1 MARAFEVAG
10 LPTTSLSNILD
21 VTQAVKPPRAAF
33 VDMPYGRAC
42 GRPFHA
48 EEQRAI
54 LRAALSLL
62 ETATA
67 SGEVVV
73 LPYDYGDGDAWKDD
87 YTAKAPDEM
96 YV

>member
-1 MARAFEVAG
+1 MARLFEERG

-33 VDMPYGRAC
+33 TDLPYGRPC
-42 GRPFHA
+42 GRPFQPA
-48 EEQRAI
+48 EQRAI
-54 LRAALSLL
+54 LRAALGLL
-62 ETATA
+62 ATA
-67 SGEVVV
+67 ERSGEVVI

-87 YTAKAPDEM
+87 YTLRPPEEM